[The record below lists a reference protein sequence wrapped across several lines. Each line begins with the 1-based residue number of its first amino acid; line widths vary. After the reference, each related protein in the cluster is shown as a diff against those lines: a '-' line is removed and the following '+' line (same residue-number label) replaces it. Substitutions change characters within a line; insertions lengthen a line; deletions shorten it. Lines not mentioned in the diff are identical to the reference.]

1 MKNLL
6 NVLEMLGYYEEGD
19 YYVISDLKENEEYI
33 KENLERW
40 DKVEYDKDIFSNE
53 IVIFY
58 IKK

>member
-6 NVLEMLGYYEEGD
+6 NVLEMLGYYEEGE
-19 YYVISDLKENEEYI
+19 YYVVSDLKENEDYI

-40 DKVEYDKDIFSNE
+40 DRIEYDKDIFSNE
-53 IVIFY
+53 IIIFY